1 MDMLQTR
8 IYVVPP
14 MNEKHPTYSQPSLRF
29 YNAATQSIIDSIWN
43 LLQNGLW
50 REYQIDNRLYNDEL
64 GEMRI
69 GEWEP
74 IFPNIHPIY
83 PGYDW
88 DISSNQL
95 VEHRFVP
102 QHIENV
108 NLNTFLDVAH
118 QYFLQFQG
126 KKIGVHLSGG
136 LDSSLIICLLHY
148 FHIPFVLGG
157 ITTTRYEFRTEH
169 RIQQVLSEYGDD
181 VFLID
186 AEEYSFYSGLLDM
199 PKHQIP
205 DSYIKSNVSSRKL
218 AQEFAARGVN
228 VVMSGQGADTLFVDA
243 VPKTGANSYNI
254 GNEFD
259 IPFEHDLIYAPYGVD
274 LQSFYAYPPL
284 IEQIHNLRRGQREDA
299 YKIWARQF
307 FKEFLPR
314 ELSEFHYCADFFGLS
329 MSGLEQAKPDI
340 AKLFEEARTLLPH
353 PIFSEENTKTL
364 LNTNV
369 FNFDYKAYC
378 AFCVQVSIAA
388 WLHALLR
395 KD

>member
-1 MDMLQTR
+1 
-8 IYVVPP
+8 
-14 MNEKHPTYSQPSLRF
+14 MNKMQSTYSQTYLKF
-29 YNAATQSIIDSIWN
+29 YNATTQSIVDSIWD
-43 LLQNGLW
+43 LLQGGLW

-69 GEWEP
+69 SEWKTV
-74 IFPNIHPIY
+74 FPNIYPIY
-83 PGYDW
+83 PGYEW
-88 DISSNQL
+88 DLHSNQL
-95 VEHRFVP
+95 VEKRFVP
-102 QHIENV
+102 QYIENV
-108 NLNTFLDVAH
+108 NLNTFLDVAY

-136 LDSSLIICLLHY
+136 LDSSIIICLLHH

-157 ITTTRYEFRTEH
+157 IATTRYEFRTEH
-169 RIQQVLSEYGDD
+169 RIQQILSEYGED
-181 VFLID
+181 VFFIEVD
-186 AEEYSFYSGLLDM
+186 DYPFYGGLLNM

-205 DSYIKSNVSSRKL
+205 ESYIKANLSSEKL
-218 AQEFAARGVN
+218 AQEFAKRGVN
-228 VVMSGQGADTLFVDA
+228 VVLSGQGADTLFVDA
-243 VPKTGANSYNI
+243 VPKIGANSYNI

-259 IPFEHDLIYAPYGVD
+259 TPFEHNLIYAPYGID

-284 IEQIHNLRRGQREDA
+284 IEQIHNLRRGQEEDA
-299 YKIWARQF
+299 YKDWARQF
-307 FKEFLPR
+307 FKNFLPR

-340 AKLFEEARTLLPH
+340 AKLFEEARERFPH
-353 PIFSEENTKTL
+353 PIFSEQNTKTL

-395 KD
+395 KN

>member
-1 MDMLQTR
+1 MSQ
-8 IYVVPP
+8 
-14 MNEKHPTYSQPSLRF
+14 MNATYSQPSLKF
-29 YNAATQSIIDSIWN
+29 YNAATQSISDSIWD

-50 REYQIDNRLYNDEL
+50 RDYQIDNRLYNDAL

-69 GEWEP
+69 GEWKP
-74 IFPNIHPIY
+74 VFPNIYPIY

-88 DISSNQL
+88 DMRSNRI
-95 VEHRFVP
+95 VEKRFAP
-102 QHIENV
+102 QYIENV
-108 NLNTFLDVAH
+108 NLDTFLQVAY
-118 QYFLQFQG
+118 QYFSQFAG

-157 ITTTRYEFRTEH
+157 LTTTRYEFRTEH
-169 RIQQVLSEYGDD
+169 RIQQILSEYGED

-186 AEEYSFYSGLLDM
+186 MEEYPLYGGLLDM

-205 DSYIKSNVSSRKL
+205 DGYIKSNVSARKL
-218 AQEFAARGVN
+218 AQEFAKRGVQ
-228 VVMSGQGADTLFVDA
+228 VVLSGQGADTLFVDA
-243 VPKTGANSYNI
+243 LPEVGANSYNI
-254 GNEFD
+254 GNEFEC
-259 IPFEHDLIYAPYGVD
+259 PFEHDLFYAPYGID

-284 IEQIHNLRRGQREDA
+284 IEQIHNLRIGQKEDA

-307 FKEFLPR
+307 FRDFLPR

-340 AKLFEEARTLLPH
+340 KELLEEARTLLPH
-353 PIFSEENTKTL
+353 SIFSEQNTNTL

-369 FNFDYKAYC
+369 FSFDYKAYC
-378 AFCVQVSIAA
+378 AFCVQISIAA
-388 WLHALLR
+388 WLHALFR
-395 KD
+395 ND